1 MMKTGPGLTVVL
13 YIAGALAW
21 GSAWPLSEV
30 QAADSPASSSAV
42 QEQPVPHTGTGDVKE
57 RGIRKDLSS
66 IIPAAPT
73 NKATRPA
80 GGLNYS
86 CPATSTIC
94 GCRGA
99 ADCKVLEGA
108 GKCAGTLECTFSTPS
123 GQPECTCTKK
133 AATIR

>member
-1 MMKTGPGLTVVL
+1 MMKAGPDLTAVL
-13 YIAGALAW
+13 SIVGVLAW
-21 GSAWPLSEV
+21 ASAGPLSEV
-30 QAADSPASSSAV
+30 RAADSPASSSAV
-42 QEQPVPHTGTGDVKE
+42 QEQPVPDNGPGDVKE

-66 IIPAAPT
+66 IIPAAPAG
-73 NKATRPA
+73 KAARPA

-108 GKCAGTLECTFSTPS
+108 GKCAGTLECTFNTPS

-133 AATIR
+133 AAVIR